1 MALNYEKVMAYR
13 PADIDASYSARDC
26 VLYSLGIGLGM
37 DPLDTD
43 QLRFVDARKI
53 AAFPTMPTVLGWM
66 GRMTDPEF
74 GIDERMV
81 VLEHC
86 PPDLGRYPYPAWRK

>member
-53 AAFPTMPTVLGWM
+53 AAFPTMPTASIIRPSSMIACCSG
-66 GRMTDPEF
+66 
-74 GIDERMV
+74 
-81 VLEHC
+81 
-86 PPDLGRYPYPAWRK
+86 

>member
-81 VLEHC
+81 VLEHF